1 MDTYSANTSS
11 PYYLAAAA
19 DVSAATQSV
28 NSAAGLLPLST
39 SFWGTLNQ
47 VGLSPEWWWLLARD
61 ECWWPSC
68 GQQHAGF
75 GQYMHCAAVL
85 G

>member
-28 NSAAGLLPLST
+28 NSAAGLLPLNT
-39 SFWGTLNQ
+39 TFWGTLTQ
-47 VGLSPEWWWLLARD
+47 VGHTSV
-61 ECWWPSC
+61 
-68 GQQHAGF
+68 Q
-75 GQYMHCAAVL
+75 
-85 G
+85 